1 MPKAEAGSAKAV
13 ANAMKARGLTKL
25 RFYCQVC
32 SKPCRDAN
40 AYNNHINSEAH
51 MRRIEALTSSGN
63 PNKIVDSFSDEFQRE
78 YVRLLSRRFG
88 TRRINANQV
97 YQEYIADRHHLH
109 MNATKWVTLSE
120 FVKHL
125 GREGIVHVEETE
137 QGWYI
142 SWIDNSPEAL
152 ARQDALQKMNR
163 AKVDDEQRSRKLLQ
177 EQIERAEREK
187 AAAGGSAGDVGPKV
201 EEGLK
206 RDGNAPLKIGIS
218 LASSSKKATA
228 DCETASAATAASSS
242 SGSAEAPVAAS
253 PSATAPATSAASAS
267 ATPAFR
273 MGFNPLKQASKA
285 SSSAPAAAAAPRA
298 FGVNPLK
305 AASSSST
312 AAGEKKKSK
321 PPSSMTMAEKIMME
335 DMERKK
341 RKAESGRI
349 AGPTMQQNVKRSR
362 F

>member
-1 MPKAEAGSAKAV
+1 MPKAEAGSIKAV
-13 ANAMKARGLTKL
+13 ANAMKGKGLTKL

-40 AYNNHINSEAH
+40 GYNNHISSESH
-51 MRRIEALTSSGN
+51 MRKMDALTSSGN
-63 PNKIVDSFSDEFQRE
+63 ANKVIDSFSEEFQRE
-78 YVRLLSRRFG
+78 FVRLLSRRFG

-109 MNATKWVTLSE
+109 MNATKWVTLSD

-125 GREGIVHVEETE
+125 GREGIVHVEESE
-137 QGWYI
+137 QGWFI

-163 AKVDDEQRSRKLLQ
+163 AKIDDEQRSRKLLK

-187 AAAGGSAGDVGPKV
+187 GEGKDHDADDGAPKV

-206 RDGNAPLKIGIS
+206 RDGSAPVRIGLS
-218 LASSSKKATA
+218 LSSASSSKQPVAQDQGTGSG
-228 DCETASAATAASSS
+228 ENRVHGASTVPASSS
-242 SGSAEAPVAAS
+242 SSS
-253 PSATAPATSAASAS
+253 TTAP
-267 ATPAFR
+267 PAVPMFR
-273 MGFNPLKQASKA
+273 LGGKALKQASKA
-285 SSSAPAAAAAPRA
+285 AIATPSSGAPRA
-298 FGVNPLK
+298 LGVNPLK
-305 AASSSST
+305 ASASSSTVPS
-312 AAGEKKKSK
+312 EKKKSK
-321 PPSSMTMAEKIMME
+321 PPSSMTMAEKIMLE

-341 RKAESGRI
+341 RKAEGARV